1 MQGYDYYSHHISL
14 TLIIESIYSVDGGAL
29 MVSPQ
34 QEEVLRVFDFVG
46 QKQTD
51 GLQRLLPSVHI
62 VSQK

>member
-29 MVSPQ
+29 MIPSQ
-34 QEEVLRVFDFVG
+34 QEEVLWVFDFVG